1 MTILSRNFGLEK
13 KKAHYGDCMSCCYSA
28 TLIRSFTWAT
38 PIHSLPAFSITCVHV
53 SVQFL
58 PRPVLLI
65 FSSGVFYVIAGVVIL
80 SSTISKP
87 ALKKVHNL
95 CGYRT
100 HGLYCHINLL
110 G

>member
-65 FSSGVFYVIAGVVIL
+65 FSSGVFYVRKFVPGGVVL
-80 SSTISKP
+80 SSTVSMT
-87 ALKKVHNL
+87 AL
-95 CGYRT
+95 
-100 HGLYCHINLL
+100 
-110 G
+110 